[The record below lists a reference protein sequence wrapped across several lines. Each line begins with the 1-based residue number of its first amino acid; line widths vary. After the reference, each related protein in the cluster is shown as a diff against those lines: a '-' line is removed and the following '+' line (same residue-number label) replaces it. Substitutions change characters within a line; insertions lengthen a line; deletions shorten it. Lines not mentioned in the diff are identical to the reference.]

1 MALTNTQRV
10 QRAMQLLSDGL
21 APFVD
26 GRLTRALGD
35 DWPAAITAEGRTPPA
50 SAKRDTHFLLNAM
63 IRSWRDAGFGDTL
76 GHAGRSWVSE
86 LLDARNRWAHNEAF
100 STDQA
105 YRALDTAQLLLNAVG
120 AGEMAAEID
129 PLRQELLRSRF
140 AEEERQVRR
149 RRSSVAVEGAP
160 AAGLRPW
167 REVVTPHGDV
177 ASGRYQQAEFAADL
191 HQVWRGEASDE
202 YGDAREFFG
211 RTYLTE
217 GLRALAINTVRR
229 LRAEGGDPI
238 VALQT
243 NFGGGKTHSLIALL
257 HLAGGHAPADLPGV
271 ENMLAEVQLGAP
283 PRAATAVL
291 VGHRLEPATVT
302 RKPEGTE
309 VRTMWGELAWQLGGA
324 DGFALVADADRA
336 GTNPGEAL
344 IHLFRAHAPC
354 LILIDEWIAYA
365 RQLYGLDGLPAGSF
379 DAHFSFAQALTDAA
393 KLVPGVMLVVSIPAS
408 DIEVGGEGGRQ
419 ALTRLVNV
427 VGRMEASWKPATA
440 DEGFEIVRRRLFEP
454 IAPELARERD
464 AVAHRFAELYR
475 SQKAEFPPECA
486 EAEYE
491 RRILASY
498 PIHPELFDRLYGE
511 WSTLERFQRT
521 RGVLRLMASVV
532 YELWRRDDRSL
543 LVMPGTLPI
552 DASPVVA
559 ELTNYLEEAWTPVI
573 ATDVDGE
580 NALPLR
586 LDNENPAF
594 MRYSATRRVARTIF
608 LGSAPVTEAANRGID
623 DRRVKLGCVQ
633 PGESPATFGDAL
645 RRLANQAIYL
655 STDGQ
660 RSWYGLQ
667 QTVTRLATDRAATF
681 GDDYVDEDLRRRLL
695 AVRETGDFVR
705 LHAAP
710 AAATEVEDDPTARL
724 VLIGPEHPHS
734 AKVDESAARRFAAE
748 ILSTRSGGPRV
759 HRNMLVF
766 LAADVARVEEL
777 RDATRTALAWDSI
790 HRDRDS
796 LRLDSVQQAQID
808 TRRREWNDTVDQR
821 IGEAYQWLLVPSAAP
836 GSPAT
841 VWDMT
846 RAGGSD
852 PLAVRASRR
861 LRSEEALITAYSGAR
876 LRMDLDRIPLWRDD
890 RVAVRDLWGFYS
902 QYLYLPRLRDA
913 GVLLAAVSDG
923 VALMTWRDDGFA
935 YADAVDE
942 TSGRFV
948 GLRAGAHVTLADP
961 VGLLVR
967 PDIADAQME
976 AERAAR
982 TTAVSPSEAPA
993 SACDATSSGSSAVT
1007 DSPGRPPRPAEEAAP
1022 RRFFGTIELDP
1033 TRLARDASEVGE
1045 AVVAHLNGLVGAKVQ
1060 VTLEIHAEI
1069 PEGAPEDVVRTV
1081 TENAMTLRFDPTS
1094 GFEAD

>member
-1 MALTNTQRV
+1 
-10 QRAMQLLSDGL
+10 MQMLSDGL
-21 APFVD
+21 GPFID
-26 GRLTRALGD
+26 GRLTSALGA
-35 DWPAAITAEGRTPPA
+35 DWPDAVSGEGRSAPA
-50 SAKRDTHFLLNAM
+50 NARADTHFLLTAM
-63 IRSWRDAGFGDTL
+63 IRSWRDGGFGDTL

-86 LLDARNRWAHNEAF
+86 LLDARDRWAHNEAF

-120 AGEMAAEID
+120 SGELAAEID

-160 AAGLRPW
+160 APGLKPW
-167 REVVTPHGDV
+167 REVVTPHSDV

-191 HQVWRGEASDE
+191 HQVWRGDASDE
-202 YGDAREFFG
+202 YGDAREFFR

-217 GLRALAINTVRR
+217 GLRDLAINVVRR

-257 HLAGGHAPADLPGV
+257 HLAGGHAPTDLPGV
-271 ENMLAEVQLGAP
+271 EGMLADAELGAAP
-283 PRAATAVL
+283 KAATAVI
-291 VGHRLEPATVT
+291 VGHRLQPGTVAV
-302 RKPEGTE
+302 KPDGTE
-309 VRTMWGELAWQLGGA
+309 VRTLWGELAWQLGGA
-324 DGFALVADADRA
+324 EGFALVADADRA

-344 IHLFRAHAPC
+344 VHLFRAHAPC
-354 LILIDEWIAYA
+354 LILIDEWVAYA
-365 RQLYGLDGLPAGSF
+365 SQLYGLDGLPAGSF

-393 KLVPGVMLVVSIPAS
+393 REVPDAMLVVSIPAS
-408 DIEVGGEGGRQ
+408 DIEVGGEGGRH
-419 ALTRLVNV
+419 ALERLVNV

-454 IAPELARERD
+454 ISPEFARERD

-475 SQKAEFPPECA
+475 AQKAEFPPECA
-486 EAEYE
+486 EAAYE

-552 DASPVVA
+552 DASRVVA
-559 ELTNYLEEAWTPVI
+559 ELTNYLDEAWTPVI

-608 LGSAPVTEAANRGID
+608 LGSAPVTEVANRGID

-633 PGESPATFGDAL
+633 PGEAPATFGDAL

-667 QTVTRLATDRAATF
+667 QTVTRLAADRSATF
-681 GDDYVDEDLRRRLL
+681 DDHHVDEELRRRLL
-695 AVRETGDFVR
+695 AIKEPGDFVR

-710 AAATEVEDDPTARL
+710 AAATEVEDVPGARL
-724 VLIGPEHPHS
+724 VLLGPEHSHS
-734 AKVDESAARRFAAE
+734 SKVEQSAARHFAAQ
-748 ILSTRSGGPRV
+748 ILAARAGGPRV
-759 HRNMLVF
+759 HRNMLAF

-796 LRLDSVQQAQID
+796 LRH
-808 TRRREWNDTVDQR
+808 R
-821 IGEAYQWLLVPSAAP
+821 
-836 GSPAT
+836 
-841 VWDMT
+841 
-846 RAGGSD
+846 
-852 PLAVRASRR
+852 
-861 LRSEEALITAYSGAR
+861 
-876 LRMDLDRIPLWRDD
+876 
-890 RVAVRDLWGFYS
+890 
-902 QYLYLPRLRDA
+902 
-913 GVLLAAVSDG
+913 
-923 VALMTWRDDGFA
+923 
-935 YADAVDE
+935 
-942 TSGRFV
+942 
-948 GLRAGAHVTLADP
+948 
-961 VGLLVR
+961 
-967 PDIADAQME
+967 
-976 AERAAR
+976 
-982 TTAVSPSEAPA
+982 
-993 SACDATSSGSSAVT
+993 
-1007 DSPGRPPRPAEEAAP
+1007 
-1022 RRFFGTIELDP
+1022 
-1033 TRLARDASEVGE
+1033 
-1045 AVVAHLNGLVGAKVQ
+1045 
-1060 VTLEIHAEI
+1060 
-1069 PEGAPEDVVRTV
+1069 
-1081 TENAMTLRFDPTS
+1081 
-1094 GFEAD
+1094 